1 MKEIKILFLLFLI
14 VTFFVGMY
22 FYSVTLYHFSI
33 PAKPMENMENMENSE
48 NKDSSADSN
57 CPDILIKEGNG
68 LLLYNSKKPKEDG
81 VNPLPFFNLD
91 EYINYLEIQKKKGI
105 HCPVLY
111 LQKENDAQGK
121 DVYRFRA
128 NPFGIDGGTN
138 PMTMTRAEYA
148 HRDLL
153 SQNPPPTIL
162 MNGST
167 ANLDRNAPVN
177 IVDASRQ
184 NGNFNAGNYPGFDPQ
199 NQYIGI
205 YTNIDRIH
213 DSTRSEVP
221 FSDNPM
227 DPNWGGVV
235 YTENA
240 INSNKYEE
248 NNIRKPN
255 YITPRGG
262 IQLPVPGMPRPNDRS
277 Y

>member
-1 MKEIKILFLLFLI
+1 MKEIKMLFLLFLI

-33 PAKPMENMENMENSE
+33 PAKPMENMETMENKESS
-48 NKDSSADSN
+48 KDSKDSD
-57 CPDILIKEGNG
+57 CPDILIKDGNG

-91 EYINYLEIQKKKGI
+91 EYINYLEIQRKKGNR
-105 HCPVLY
+105 CPVLY

-148 HRDLL
+148 HRDLI

-167 ANLDRNAPVN
+167 SNLDRNNPIHA
-177 IVDASRQ
+177 VDASRE
-184 NGNFNAGNYPGFDPQ
+184 NGNYNAGNYPGFDPY
-199 NQYIGI
+199 NQYMGV
-205 YTNIDRIH
+205 YTDIDKIH
-213 DSTRSEVP
+213 SATSSENR

-227 DPNWGGVV
+227 DPNWGGVL
-235 YTENA
+235 YTETA
-240 INSNKYEE
+240 INSNKYAD
-248 NNIRKPN
+248 NNISKPN
-255 YITPRGG
+255 YITPSGG
-262 IQLPVPGMPRPNDRS
+262 VQLPVPGMPRPDDRS